1 MKNEEV
7 NEVLARVLEGH
18 ASDDDRER
26 ILAWLTRNDGD
37 RIDAAEQ
44 LIIDGLLGVVLEG
57 KENNDFQEK
66 LKKRL
71 AGEKRNFFYRK
82 IQDPLKNNARW
93 LALLLGPILAV
104 VAWFVLW
111 FGLSGGVLEDP
122 TAACWTGAVLTLCAT
137 WWILEPI
144 PIPATSLIPLA
155 VLPVMG
161 VLNEAQ
167 VASAYGHHLVL
178 LFLSGFMLSKAME
191 RSGAHKRLALGM
203 VKLIGGAGG
212 RRLVLAFMLASA
224 FLSMWIS
231 NTATALMLMPVAIAV
246 IDQCRDRRL
255 ATPLLLGVAYA
266 ASIGGI
272 ATPIGTPPNAVFL
285 AQADNLVNN
294 GLMASAPS
302 FFDWMKLGLPV
313 VAIMLPLSWLWL
325 TRGKWPHVPLH
336 MTGGDGAWRKAEV
349 RVVIVF
355 AITAVLW
362 ITRQDPYG
370 GWSGALGIPTIK
382 DSTVGLLAVV
392 ILFIIPSGDP
402 GEKGKKLLDWDHA
415 VAIPWGILIL
425 FGGGIAIGE
434 AFTTSGL
441 SEALAANMTHLS
453 GLPTIAMI
461 AMVAFGITFLTEVT
475 SNTATATVL
484 MPLLAA
490 TAVAAGIRPE
500 ILMVPAAM
508 SASCAFM
515 LPVATPPNAVVYA
528 VGEFPIR
535 RMVCEGFVLNLLG
548 VVVITGVCYWLLG

>member
-7 NEVLARVLEGH
+7 NEVLARVLDGY
-18 ASDDDRER
+18 ATDDDRER
-26 ILAWLTRNDGD
+26 ILAWLRKNDED
-37 RIDAAEQ
+37 RVDAAEQ
-44 LIIDGLLGVVLEG
+44 LIIDGLLGVILESEA
-57 KENNDFQEK
+57 KNDFHAK
-66 LKKRL
+66 LKERL

-93 LALLLGPILAV
+93 LALLLGPVLSVIS
-104 VAWFVLW
+104 WFGLW
-111 FGLSGGVLEDP
+111 FGLQGGILADP
-122 TAACWTGAVLTLCAT
+122 TLACWTGAVLVLCAT
-137 WWILEPI
+137 WWIFEPI

-155 VLPVMG
+155 VFPLVG
-161 VLNEAQ
+161 VLDERE
-167 VASAYGHHLVL
+167 VAASYGHHLVM

-212 RRLVLAFMLASA
+212 RRLVFAFMVASA
-224 FLSMWIS
+224 GLSMWIS

-285 AQADNLVNN
+285 AQADNLVSN
-294 GLMASAPS
+294 GLMDSSPS
-302 FFDWMKLGLPV
+302 FYDWMKLGLPV
-313 VAIMLPLSWLWL
+313 VFIMLPLSWLWL

-336 MTGGDGAWRKAEV
+336 MTGGEGVWRKAEI
-349 RVVIVF
+349 RVVTVF
-355 AITAVLW
+355 AITALLW
-362 ITRQDPYG
+362 ITRSDPFG
-370 GWSGALGIPTIK
+370 GWSQLLNIPTVK

-392 ILFIIPSGDP
+392 LLFILPTGDP
-402 GEKGKKLLDWDHA
+402 DEKGQKLLDWDHA

-425 FGGGIAIGE
+425 FGGGIAIGQ

-441 SEALAANMTHLS
+441 SEALASNMSQIS
-453 GLPTIAMI
+453 GLSTVAMI
-461 AMVAFGITFLTEVT
+461 AVVAFGITFLTEVT

-535 RMVCEGFVLNLLG
+535 RMVYEGFVLNLIG
-548 VVVITGVCYWLLG
+548 VLVITGVCYWLLG